1 MQMSF
6 DLISDLHLDDNLYD
20 CSGMATSSICVVA
33 GDIAEDRISV
43 VNFLNRLSKCYQQVL
58 YIDGNAEHKHYLLDL
73 ESSHLDLKYHIAK
86 LNRVQYLYDDVVV
99 INGVAFIGTNGW
111 WGFDFDSYIDSDQ
124 SAQWYR
130 SVMPY
135 PCNTDQIVLQS
146 INDAAYLAHTVEK
159 LQTHPEVKQIII
171 VSHTVPVPEL
181 IAHDVDLE
189 ASYKF
194 NVMGNRLLDA
204 VRMVDTELKISTW
217 CFGHYH
223 GAVDQHINGIRYVNN
238 CRGRSGTQHWQ
249 YAYYPKKITVDI

>member
-6 DLISDLHLDDNLYD
+6 DLISDLHLDSDNYD
-20 CSGMATSSICVVA
+20 CTGIATSSICIVA
-33 GDIAEDRISV
+33 GDVAEDRATT
-43 VNFLNRLSKCYQQVL
+43 VNFLNNLAKCYQQVL
-58 YIDGNAEHKHYLLDL
+58 YIDGNAEHKHHLLEL
-73 ESSHLDLKYHIAK
+73 ESSYLDLKYHIAK
-86 LNRVQYLYDDVVV
+86 LKKVQYLYDDVIV

-111 WGFDFDSYIDSDQ
+111 WGFDFDPSIDSNQ

-130 SVMPY
+130 SVMSC
-135 PCNTDQIVLQS
+135 PCSTDEIILQS

-204 VRMVDTELKISTW
+204 VRMVDTESKISTW